1 MEALIYIL
9 GMLVVMESAAIVVL
23 WNESSGKS
31 RENTLLRRRI
41 DSAMKTLAENGK
53 IISEMKEYIREL
65 RKDKTNKN

>member
-31 RENTLLRRRI
+31 RENTQLKRRI
-41 DSAMKTLAENGK
+41 DSAMKTLATQEK
-53 IISEMKEYIREL
+53 VISEMKEYIREL